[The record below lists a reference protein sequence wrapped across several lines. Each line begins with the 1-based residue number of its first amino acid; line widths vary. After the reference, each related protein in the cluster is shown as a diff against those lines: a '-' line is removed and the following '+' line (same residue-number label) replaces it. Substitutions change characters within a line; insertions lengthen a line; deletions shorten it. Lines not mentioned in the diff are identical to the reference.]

1 MLSDMQRE
9 LVTLAKASYKSL
21 GLATSLHQVSKR
33 LKLSEGPVICFK
45 RLDKQ
50 CGCTSFDY

>member
-1 MLSDMQRE
+1 MLMRRE

-33 LKLSEGPVICFK
+33 LKLIEGPVICFK

-50 CGCTSFDY
+50 CGCKS